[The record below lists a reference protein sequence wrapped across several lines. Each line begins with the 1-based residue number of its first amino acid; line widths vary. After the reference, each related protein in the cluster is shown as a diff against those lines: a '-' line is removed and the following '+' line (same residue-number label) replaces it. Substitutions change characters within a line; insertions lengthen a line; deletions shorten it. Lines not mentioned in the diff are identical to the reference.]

1 MDKDKFLKAEEIARN
16 LAETLVKLKA
26 EIDLFKTTSE
36 NLRDVR
42 ESLRNIV
49 SMLEEVA
56 RGHFKVVEGFL
67 GLKGPEIVEKL
78 EKSKEALSTV
88 LQKLDGLEKA
98 TGETLKDIEEI
109 SGMLEEFGDALGSAL
124 AKLDDL
130 KNSAGEMHREL
141 GEISGKLEKNES
153 ELNTA
158 LMKLD
163 DLKNSAGV
171 VQRQL
176 EDLSGRLESMENEC
190 RRSIGRVMMLIYFLL
205 AFSALSVLFA
215 LLAFLR

>member
-1 MDKDKFLKAEEIARN
+1 MDREKFLKAEEIARN

-26 EIDLFKTTSE
+26 EIDLFKTTSDS
-36 NLRDVR
+36 LRDVR

-78 EKSKEALSTV
+78 DA
-88 LQKLDGLEKA
+88 
-98 TGETLKDIEEI
+98 
-109 SGMLEEFGDALGSAL
+109 LEEVTGKALR
-124 AKLDDL
+124 DI
-130 KNSAGEMHREL
+130 
-141 GEISGKLEKNES
+141 GEISGRLEKTES
-153 ELNTA
+153 ELSTA

-163 DLKNSAGV
+163 DLKNSATETL
-171 VQRQL
+171 RQL
-176 EDLSGRLESMENEC
+176 EDLSGRLESMEVEY
-190 RRSIGRVMMLIYFLL
+190 RRSIGRVMMFIYFVL
-205 AFSALSVLFA
+205 AFSALSAFLA

>member
-130 KNSAGEMHREL
+130 KNSAG
-141 GEISGKLEKNES
+141 
-153 ELNTA
+153 
-158 LMKLD
+158 
-163 DLKNSAGV
+163 V